1 MTIRWILVGAVAAV
15 IGLAP
20 TARAQMA
27 QDAARSIVKTH
38 SYVSLHPVPR
48 KRVFEVAVV
57 AKIKQTYHINAHK
70 VLDEFLIPTKI
81 EGKLPAGFRLLSTSY
96 PKGELKQFSFSK
108 KKLAVYTGQMIVK
121 MKLEALA
128 SASLGPH
135 KLPLSLR
142 YQACN
147 GSMCLP
153 PVTVPLNVHFSVAAA
168 GAHAQPIHP
177 KIFRHK

>member
-1 MTIRWILVGAVAAV
+1 MTMRWILAVSAAVAMA
-15 IGLAP
+15 LAP
-20 TARAQMA
+20 AACAQTA
-27 QDAARSIVKTH
+27 QDAARSIVTTQ
-38 SYVSLHPVPR
+38 SYVSLQPVPR

-57 AKIKQTYHINAHK
+57 AKIKPTYHINAHK
-70 VLDEFLIPTKI
+70 VLDEFLIPTRI
-81 EGKLPAGFRLLSTSY
+81 EGKVPAGFHLLSTSY

-121 MKLEALA
+121 MKLEAEA
-128 SASLGPH
+128 SAPLGPH

-153 PVTVPLNVHFSVAAA
+153 PVTVPLNVHFSVVGA

-177 KIFRHK
+177 KIFRH